1 MTKKEKDKKKGDDLE
16 FVDYIYDPIYGNV
29 DITQIE
35 NEIIHTPEF
44 LKLIGIKQL
53 GLKSLVFPGALHT
66 RFEHS
71 IGTMDVCDDYLYHLD
86 IDFNPK
92 TRQIIRLCGLLHD
105 IGHGPFSHAIE
116 EILETRKEWVPSIDD
131 VKEVFF
137 NKEHKEFEEDLDS
150 ESNKILEDL
159 DFKTHDAFS
168 IFIILAMP
176 FKYEKFKENK
186 FLFEK
191 VAKILYGKKLQDNER
206 WKHDIIHGDIGA
218 DRIDYLSRDSHH
230 TGISFGIV
238 DTEQIL
244 RYIELIGNPL
254 RDVVSLHLGNKKQ
267 DIDAS
272 YKEKISR
279 TVGENILI
287 SRIHHY
293 NMLVENPK
301 AVGIEKTLY
310 KCLYLYLKNL
320 NNKKAKKKIS
330 EIFLDWDDNRL
341 IQEIKNQTKNNGF
354 IKAHFPV
361 LKGEKQL
368 NVLYR
373 YDIHSF
379 DLNLRFWLIML
390 EKNYRNKIEEDLEKE
405 IKNKLNIKDTIVDLS
420 YLSSI
425 PELRMDGIGGVTRFF
440 YDESYISQG
449 AIRDQMR
456 NLSLTIFSLKD
467 TKEISHPKDLKDLI
481 EEVVANCREKAL
493 KDKKDKDE
501 FIFRYLELL
510 KFLSAFPEYPWG
522 IGFFYKEAL
531 LSSRLYEYYKQD
543 FEEIGHP
550 ESFFYNHKM
559 YSDLM
564 RLNAI
569 GIIHVKDEDYCCSY
583 KRMMKD
589 SRYKKNEEEISRH
602 SFKYDTEEY
611 GESWCRHT
619 ISYNILIHD
628 FIPIESNERKELREK
643 NFSIRLNKEI
653 EKILDQVKEYIK

>member
-1 MTKKEKDKKKGDDLE
+1 MTNEEDKKKRDDLV
-16 FVDYIYDPIYGNV
+16 FVDYIHDPVHGNI

-35 NEIIHTPEF
+35 KEIIHTPEF
-44 LKLIGIKQL
+44 LKLMGIRQL

-71 IGTMDVCDDYLYHLD
+71 IGTMYLCDVYLDYLD
-86 IDFNPK
+86 KDDPK
-92 TRQIIRLCGLLHD
+92 TRQIMRLCGLLHD

-116 EILETRKEWVPSIDD
+116 EILETRKKWIPSIED

-137 NKEHKEFEEDLDS
+137 NKKHKEFEEDLDS
-150 ESNKILEDL
+150 KSSEILEDL
-159 DFKTHDAFS
+159 DFKAHDAFS
-168 IFIILAMP
+168 IFITLTMP
-176 FKYEKFKENK
+176 FKYEKFKK
-186 FLFEK
+186 DRSLFEE
-191 VAKILYGKKLQDNER
+191 VAKILYGKTLHNSEK

-218 DRIDYLSRDSHH
+218 DRIDYLLRDSHH

-238 DTEQIL
+238 DLEQIL
-244 RYIELIGNPL
+244 RYIELI
-254 RDVVSLHLGNKKQ
+254 DDSLHLRNKKK

-310 KCLYLYLKNL
+310 KCLYLYLENL
-320 NNKKAKKKIS
+320 NDDEKAKKKIS

-341 IQEIKNQTKNNGF
+341 IQEIKNQTEKNNF

-379 DLNLRFWLIML
+379 DPNLRFWLIML

-440 YDESYISQG
+440 YDESYISKG

-456 NLSLTIFSLKD
+456 NLALTIFSLKK
-467 TKEISHPKDLKDLI
+467 TKKEHQYQNLYSLI
-481 EEVVANCREKAL
+481 EKVASKYRKKAL
-493 KDKKDKDE
+493 NDKNEFLYRNIRLLEVLFKETRNSPINGIVDFYRTIKKDKE
-501 FIFRYLELL
+501 F
-510 KFLSAFPEYPWG
+510 S
-522 IGFFYKEAL
+522 
-531 LSSRLYEYYKQD
+531 EYYTFKETGYPTK
-543 FEEIGHP
+543 FP
-550 ESFFYNHKM
+550 
-559 YSDLM
+559 YSHELFSDII
-564 RLNAI
+564 RLDTI
-569 GIIHVKDEDYCCSY
+569 GIIKVRSRDIPYAYEDMLDRSLN
-583 KRMMKD
+583 KID
-589 SRYKKNEEEISRH
+589 KKKKQEISAH
-602 SFKYDTEEY
+602 SFKYNSILF
-611 GESWCRHT
+611 GIPKWVRWT
-619 ISYNILIHD
+619 ISYDIDI
-628 FIPIESNERKELREK
+628 
-643 NFSIRLNKEI
+643 NKPQI
-653 EKILDQVKEYIK
+653 KKILDQVKEFI

>member
-1 MTKKEKDKKKGDDLE
+1 MTNEEDKKKRDDLV
-16 FVDYIYDPIYGNV
+16 FVDYIYDPVHGNI

-35 NEIIHTPEF
+35 KEIIHTPEF
-44 LKLIGIKQL
+44 LKLMGIRQL

-71 IGTMDVCDDYLYHLD
+71 IGTMYLCDVYLDYLD
-86 IDFNPK
+86 KDDPK
-92 TRQIIRLCGLLHD
+92 TRQIMRLCGLLHD

-116 EILETRKEWVPSIDD
+116 EILETRKKWVPNIED

-150 ESNKILEDL
+150 ESSEILEDL

-168 IFIILAMP
+168 IFITLAMP
-176 FKYEKFKENK
+176 FKYEKFKK
-186 FLFEK
+186 DKPLFEE
-191 VAKILYGKKLQDNER
+191 VAKTLYGKKLSSNEK
-206 WKHDIIHGDIGA
+206 WKHDIIHGDTGA
-218 DRIDYLSRDSHH
+218 DRIDYLLRDSHH

-238 DTEQIL
+238 DLEQIL
-244 RYIELIGNPL
+244 RYIELI
-254 RDVVSLHLGNKKQ
+254 DDSLHLGNKKK

-310 KCLYLYLKNL
+310 KCLCLYLENL
-320 NNKKAKKKIS
+320 NDDEKAKKKIS

-341 IQEIKNQTKNNGF
+341 IQEIKNQTEKNSF

-379 DLNLRFWLIML
+379 DPNLRFWLIML
-390 EKNYRNKIEEDLEKE
+390 EKNYRGKIERQLES
-405 IKNKLNIKDTIVDLS
+405 KLERECKIKDPIVDLS

-425 PELRMDGIGGVTRFF
+425 PELRMDGIGQTRFF
-440 YDESYISQG
+440 YDESHISQG
-449 AIRDQMR
+449 AIKDQMR
-456 NLSLTIFSLKD
+456 NLSLTIFSFKD

-493 KDKKDKDE
+493 KDKDK

-510 KFLSAFPEYPWG
+510 KFLNKNCPISG
-522 IGFFYKEAL
+522 IVKSFYEKIKDKKEFKEF
-531 LSSRLYEYYKQD
+531 YEFKKVGSPSEFDYSH
-543 FEEIGHP
+543 EL
-550 ESFFYNHKM
+550 

-564 RLNAI
+564 RLDAI
-569 GIIHVKDEDYCCSY
+569 GIIKV
-583 KRMMKD
+583 R
-589 SRYKKNEEEISRH
+589 SREISYPYENMLERSLSKIDKKKKQEISAH
-602 SFKYDTEEY
+602 SFKYNSILF
-611 GESWCRHT
+611 GIPKWVRWT
-619 ISYNILIHD
+619 ISYDIDI
-628 FIPIESNERKELREK
+628 
-643 NFSIRLNKEI
+643 NKPQI
-653 EKILDQVKEYIK
+653 KKILDQVKEFI

>member
-1 MTKKEKDKKKGDDLE
+1 MTKKEKDKKKEDDLE

-191 VAKILYGKKLQDNER
+191 VAKILYGKKLPDNEK

-244 RYIELIGNPL
+244 RYIELIDN
-254 RDVVSLHLGNKKQ
+254 SLHLGNKKQ

-361 LKGEKQL
+361 LKGEKEL
-368 NVLYR
+368 SVWYR

-379 DLNLRFWLIML
+379 DPILRFWLIVL
-390 EKNYRNKIEEDLEKE
+390 EKNYRGEIERQLE
-405 IKNKLNIKDTIVDLS
+405 NKLEQECNIKDAIVDLS
-420 YLSSI
+420 YISSI
-425 PELRMDGIGGVTRFF
+425 PKLRMDGIGETRFF

-449 AIRDQMR
+449 TIRDQMR
-456 NLSLTIFSLKD
+456 NMSITMFSLEE
-467 TKEISHPKDLKDLI
+467 TKEKCQPKDLKDLI
-481 EEVVANCREKAL
+481 NQVVSDCREKAL
-493 KDKKDKDE
+493 KYKDNFLYRHLKLLDFLSKNPSIYRIVSFYEKIKDKKE
-501 FIFRYLELL
+501 F
-510 KFLSAFPEYPWG
+510 K
-522 IGFFYKEAL
+522 
-531 LSSRLYEYYKQD
+531 EYYEFKKVGYPTKFD
-543 FEEIGHP
+543 Y
-550 ESFFYNHKM
+550 SHKL

-569 GIIHVKDEDYCCSY
+569 GIIEVKSKDTPCSY
-583 KRMMKD
+583 ESMLGRSLSEIDKK
-589 SRYKKNEEEISRH
+589 KKNEIFFH
-602 SFKYDTEEY
+602 SFKYNGILFGIPKWTRY
-611 GESWCRHT
+611 T
-619 ISYNILIHD
+619 IKYNIDVIKPY
-628 FIPIESNERKELREK
+628 IN
-643 NFSIRLNKEI
+643 
-653 EKILDQVKEYIK
+653 KILDQVKEIEGEL